1 LHYRLPWPVD
11 RVDIVQLDEI
21 GRLETPASLMLTGDE
36 NQLNIRL
43 SVHYKVND
51 PVNFLLNTVDPKTL
65 IERASEAAMRQ
76 VVAGESVD
84 ALLTMD
90 KSTIQQRVASLTQ
103 SALDGYQSGL
113 QITGIQ
119 LLESSP
125 PPEVAE
131 AFRDVASA
139 REDRNTF
146 INEALAYQN
155 EILPVARGDAEKA
168 IQAANAYQAEK
179 IALASGEAAQ
189 FASQQGAYAQ
199 APVITRLRLYLESV
213 ERVLPGA
220 RKFVLDSAVRMQ
232 STDLWFPGVN
242 GASNFPPQP

>member
-1 LHYRLPWPVD
+1 
-11 RVDIVQLDEI
+11 
-21 GRLETPASLMLTGDE
+21 
-36 NQLNIRL
+36 
-43 SVHYKVND
+43 
-51 PVNFLLNTVDPKTL
+51 
-65 IERASEAAMRQ
+65 
-76 VVAGESVD
+76 
-84 ALLTMD
+84 
-90 KSTIQQRVASLTQ
+90 
-103 SALDGYQSGL
+103 
-113 QITGIQ
+113 
-119 LLESSP
+119 
-125 PPEVAE
+125 
-131 AFRDVASA
+131 VASA